1 MTNGRLFGKP
11 GLLALLLIVP
21 AGHNV
26 IRLLP
31 ALTANLKELAESV
44 RILDEVFAELN
55 S

>member
-11 GLLALLLIVP
+11 GLLALLIVP